1 MDDPIRLVDDASAP
15 LELRA
20 ALHGSPRAAGME
32 EETRAR
38 LGARVARL
46 ALVPVSLATLL
57 SVKSAAALGVGLGI
71 VTASVSVGL
80 FEYVERRS
88 EVKVE
93 SSPAPS
99 PKSRAARPARAPRD
113 VAPPLSEEPVEELD
127 PVPDLPSRS
136 LPSPPSASPPAGG
149 LAEETA
155 LLEEARRALAGSPEQ
170 ALARTREHA
179 RRFPR
184 GQLAS
189 ERTLLEIDALYRLGR
204 RAEARS
210 LAERQL
216 ARGGDDLYRTRV
228 RRLLDKIEGGR

>member
-1 MDDPIRLVDDASAP
+1 MDDPTRFVDDASAP
-15 LELRA
+15 PELRA
-20 ALHGSPRAAGME
+20 ALRGSRRAAGME
-32 EETRAR
+32 QETRAR

-46 ALVPVSLATLL
+46 AAVPVSVAALL
-57 SVKSAAALGVGLGI
+57 SVKSAAALGIGLGI

-80 FEYVERRS
+80 FEYVERGS
-88 EVKVE
+88 EPKLEVPPAATPKV
-93 SSPAPS
+93 
-99 PKSRAARPARAPRD
+99 RAAPTPRANADLAPQPA
-113 VAPPLSEEPVEELD
+113 EEPVEELD

-136 LPSPPSASPPAGG
+136 IPTPPPASPSLGG

-155 LLEEARRALAGSPEQ
+155 LLESARHALSGSPEQ

-216 ARGGDDLYRTRV
+216 ARGGDDLYTTRV
-228 RRLLDKIEGGR
+228 RRLLAKIEGTR